1 MPIDTFNIVG
11 DRRKSLVKQVNEA
24 NANSNAII
32 SLNYQGPAETNLPK
46 TPDDSNNKNG
56 KVFLPFIPNV
66 QKGLTEKG
74 LIDMSSGSQSR
85 IDNQPTRMNMANSR
99 QTQLSNTKNSLE
111 TRDNA
116 SANY

>member
-24 NANSNAII
+24 NANSNAIT
-32 SLNYQGPAETNLPK
+32 SLNYQGPADTNLPK

-66 QKGLTEKG
+66 QKGLT
-74 LIDMSSGSQSR
+74 DMSSGSQSR

-99 QTQLSNTKNSLE
+99 QT
-111 TRDNA
+111 
-116 SANY
+116 